1 MSNLSLSMK
10 VLVVEDQLSV
20 RQIIK
25 NGLGNIGYKDI
36 HEALNGEEGLAKLKA
51 GGFGL
56 VIADWNM
63 PVMTGI
69 ELLRAVRANPTLK
82 SIPFLMVTAER
93 LQENIIEA
101 IQAGVSGYL
110 VKPFSEDNL
119 REKLEKVFEK
129 KST

>member
-82 SIPFLMVTAER
+82 SIPFLMVTGER
-93 LQENIIEA
+93 LQENIMEA
-101 IQAGVSGYL
+101 VQAGVSGYL

-119 REKLEKVFEK
+119 RENVEKVFAK

>member
-1 MSNLSLSMK
+1 M
-10 VLVVEDQLSV
+10 VEDQLSV

-25 NGLGNIGYKDI
+25 NGLKNIGYKDVHDAI
-36 HEALNGEEGLAKLKA
+36 HGEEGLAKLKG

-69 ELLRAVRANPTLK
+69 ELLRAVRTDPALK
-82 SIPFLMVTAER
+82 SIPFLMITAER
-93 LQENIIEA
+93 TQENILEA
-101 IQAGVSGYL
+101 AQAGVSGYL

-119 REKLEKVFEK
+119 REKLEKVLAK

>member
-1 MSNLSLSMK
+1 LK
-10 VLVVEDQLSV
+10 
-20 RQIIK
+20 
-25 NGLGNIGYKDI
+25 NIGYKDVHDAI
-36 HEALNGEEGLAKLKA
+36 HGEKGLAKLKG

-69 ELLRAVRANPTLK
+69 ELLRAVRTDPALK
-82 SIPFLMVTAER
+82 SIPFLMITAER
-93 LQENIIEA
+93 TQENILEA
-101 IQAGVSGYL
+101 AQAGVSGYL

-119 REKLEKVFEK
+119 REKLEKVLAK